1 MPKSK
6 PAVTIS
12 RLRFEHLRETLGIG
26 VESPRL
32 SWMVETT
39 AQNWQQAAYEI
50 ECYNVNGSLRRQI
63 GRVESDQSVL
73 VDWPFEPLQ
82 SREQLRVRVRVWGL
96 DGQVSAWSQS
106 EMLEAGLLQP
116 ADWSARFVT
125 PAWRE
130 DISRPNPEIGRAHV

>member
-82 SREQLRVRVRVWGL
+82 SREQLRVRVRVWVWMDRFQPG
-96 DGQVSAWSQS
+96 VSPKCWKPVCS
-106 EMLEAGLLQP
+106 
-116 ADWSARFVT
+116 
-125 PAWRE
+125 
-130 DISRPNPEIGRAHV
+130 SRRIGAPVL